1 VDKLTGKVLWD
12 NGPGYPGYSTPVLFD
27 NGGQACF
34 ALVSGH
40 EIVAAE
46 VQTGKV
52 LWKLPWKTTWDQ
64 NASDVIISEGKLF
77 VSTGHGVGCA
87 LFDLSTG
94 TPVEVWRTKNMR
106 TYLGTCVLWKGA
118 LYGFDDK
125 QLRCLDWQTGEVRW
139 TRPET
144 GLGSLI
150 LADGKLIAL
159 QENGTL
165 LVVEATA
172 EACRILAQARVLSG
186 RCWTVPALAGGRLFL
201 RNAVGDVLCVDVCK

>member
-1 VDKLTGKVLWD
+1 MVDPGSPTAPSAGGRCRRARDAQKNIDAAISQARESHPGK
-12 NGPGYPGYSTPVLFD
+12 
-27 NGGQACF
+27 
-34 ALVSGH
+34 
-40 EIVAAE
+40 
-46 VQTGKV
+46 
-52 LWKLPWKTTWDQ
+52 
-64 NASDVIISEGKLF
+64 
-77 VSTGHGVGCA
+77 
-87 LFDLSTG
+87 
-94 TPVEVWRTKNMR
+94 PVEVWRNKNMR